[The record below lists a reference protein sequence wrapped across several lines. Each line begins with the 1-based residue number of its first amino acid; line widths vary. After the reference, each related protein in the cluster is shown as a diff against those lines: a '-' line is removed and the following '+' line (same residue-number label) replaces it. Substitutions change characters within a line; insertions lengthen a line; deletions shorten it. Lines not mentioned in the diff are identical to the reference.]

1 MDRQMLKILLISY
14 CNYELD
20 IFAIND
26 NISDIMILQ
35 VFFLT
40 IVFTNKKF

>member
-1 MDRQMLKILLISY
+1 M
-14 CNYELD
+14 
-20 IFAIND
+20 D